1 MQLDIS
7 LTVNMRAVV
16 SQPMRAAVL
25 SLRLGAID
33 PARRTLAYT
42 VLPLLSHNYH
52 FRARAG
58 RSLSTL
64 NALVHRDSSCGTARP
79 IQTILSTPRSKMS
92 LS

>member
-42 VLPLLSHNYH
+42 VLPLPSHT
-52 FRARAG
+52 
-58 RSLSTL
+58 TL
-64 NALVHRDSSCGTARP
+64 GLELEDPCQR
-79 IQTILSTPRSKMS
+79 
-92 LS
+92 